1 MTVYYSSFWPPVPN
15 ALRTTRLSAT
25 GGSRTIASMIA
36 SSNGGAGS
44 CARVYKY
51 YQKQTEN
58 RGPQDFFFT
67 VLGGNPDKK
76 AEINAFYQRY
86 KEI

>member
-25 GGSRTIASMIA
+25 GGSRTIASIIA

-51 YQKQTEN
+51 YQKYNEYK
-58 RGPQDFFFT
+58 GPQDFFFS
-67 VLGGNPDKK
+67 VLGGDPNKK
-76 AEINAFYQRY
+76 SEINAFYQRY
-86 KEI
+86 S

>member
-51 YQKQTEN
+51 
-58 RGPQDFFFT
+58 
-67 VLGGNPDKK
+67 
-76 AEINAFYQRY
+76 
-86 KEI
+86 